1 MFVEAS
7 ILHSVLV
14 VNFFFNVSR
23 ETLFRDSLYS
33 AVVVRCEVCI
43 LFRGMDMFSTDVLVI
58 GSGVAGLSF
67 ALKVAAF
74 ADVTL
79 VTKKGRVDTATNLA
93 QGGVAAVL
101 SQEDT
106 SADHVRDTL
115 VSGDGLC
122 DEHIVRMVV
131 EEGPDRVREL
141 VDFGVNF
148 QQGRNGEEFDLG
160 MEGGHSARRVA
171 HAHDLTGREIERALL
186 AKVEAS
192 SRVQVLED
200 HLAIDLLLESK
211 VSGKKAAEV
220 DRCLGAYVLNRNT
233 GEVETRRA
241 KATVLCSGGC
251 GKVYLYTTNPD
262 IATGDGVAM
271 AYRAGARVANLEFIQ
286 FHPTCFFNRQ
296 AKNFLISEAVRGEG
310 GVLINEK
317 GQPFMTRY
325 DARGDLATRDAV
337 ARAIDSEMKESGADC
352 VYLDISHKDAGFL
365 KNRFPNIYGTCKK
378 FGVDITRQPI
388 PVVPAAHYMC
398 GGVQVDDWGVTSI
411 ANLLAF
417 GEVACTGLHGA
428 NRLASNSLLEAVV
441 FAHRGAL
448 WLQENWHDI
457 AIQTQLDVSDWRVGQ
472 ARSIEEN
479 VLISHNW
486 DQIRRLMWNYV
497 GIVRREKRLQLV
509 ERRLAPILA
518 EISEHFHDY
527 LLTPDLVEL
536 RNLAVIAELIV
547 RSASLRKE
555 SRGLHYIVDYPER
568 DDVHFSGNT
577 LLCRSEQGR
586 AEQC

>member
-1 MFVEAS
+1 MFIERG
-7 ILHSVLV
+7 ILYSYDT
-14 VNFFFNVSR
+14 VNFFLDVSR
-23 ETLFRDSLYS
+23 ETFRFFE
-33 AVVVRCEVCI
+33 VV
-43 LFRGMDMFSTDVLVI
+43 MFSTDVLVI

-67 ALKVAAF
+67 ALKVASF

-79 VTKKGRVDTATNLA
+79 VTKKSCVDTATNLA

-101 SQEDT
+101 SEDDT
-106 SADHVRDTL
+106 LEDHVNDTL
-115 VSGDGLC
+115 TSGAGLC
-122 DEHIVRMVV
+122 HENIVRIVV
-131 EEGPDRVREL
+131 EEGPERVREL
-141 VDFGVNF
+141 VDFGVRF
-148 QQGRNGEEFDLG
+148 QRGSAGEEFDLG

-186 AKVEAS
+186 AQVYAS
-192 SRVQVLED
+192 PRVKVLED

-211 VSGKKAAEV
+211 ATGEDMEQ
-220 DRCLGAYVLNRNT
+220 DRCLGAYVLNRST
-233 GEVETRRA
+233 GEVETRQA

-271 AYRAGARVANLEFIQ
+271 AYRAGARVANLEFVQ
-286 FHPTCFFNRQ
+286 FHPTCFYNHQ
-296 AKNFLISEAVRGEG
+296 VKNFLISEAVRGEG
-310 GVLINEK
+310 GILINAQ
-317 GQPFMTRY
+317 GQPFMKRY
-325 DARGDLATRDAV
+325 DERGDLATRDAV
-337 ARAIDSEMKESGADC
+337 ARGIDAEMKGSGADC
-352 VYLDISHKDAGFL
+352 VYLDITHQDADFL
-365 KNRFPNIYGTCKK
+365 QQRFPNIYGTCKK
-378 FGVDITRQPI
+378 YGVDITSEPI

-398 GGVQVDDWGVTSI
+398 GGVQVDEWGVSSVR
-411 ANLLAF
+411 NLLAF
-417 GEVACTGLHGA
+417 GETTCSGLHGA

-448 WLQENWHDI
+448 WLRENWVEI
-457 AIQTQLDVSDWRVGQ
+457 AGQPVPIVNDWRVGQ
-472 ARSIEEN
+472 ACPIEEN

-518 EISEHFHDY
+518 EIREHFHDY

-536 RNLAVIAELIV
+536 RNIAIIAELIV

-568 DDVHFSGNT
+568 DDVHFHKDTVLTRKRQEKGVD
-577 LLCRSEQGR
+577 
-586 AEQC
+586 QC